1 MNAIYPQQRLP
12 VRAMTL
18 LGIVVLHLL
27 LYGLVFQRPA
37 GSSKAAPEQRALLL
51 WQLPVRAP
59 PVVMPEVRVPP
70 APPVREKAVP
80 RQRAPAEQPPP
91 TRTPLP
97 VAAAL
102 PAPDLPLPPVAP
114 PAVTSTATPPANPAP
129 SASRTIPD
137 NLQGYLPGS
146 TRRELARI
154 ASELRKESRFPADF
168 NVHAKPDKL
177 AQGIAD
183 AYRGDGPV
191 TITDIKLPDGRVMT
205 KVSGPLGS
213 MCIYKD
219 SVGHTGGR
227 DQIQGG
233 VPTKTTTCPQ

>member
-1 MNAIYPQQRLP
+1 MNATYPQQRHP
-12 VRAMTL
+12 VRAITL
-18 LGIVVLHLL
+18 LVIIGLHLL
-27 LYGLVFQRPA
+27 LYGTLLQSPSGWHPPTSPTEA
-37 GSSKAAPEQRALLL
+37 QNRALLL
-51 WQLPVRAP
+51 WQV
-59 PVVMPEVRVPP
+59 P
-70 APPVREKAVP
+70 APSVDVATPATSQPLPPLVREKASPRKQERKDQAHKTGMPVP
-80 RQRAPAEQPPP
+80 QAVQ
-91 TRTPLP
+91 
-97 VAAAL
+97 VVV
-102 PAPDLPLPPVAP
+102 PAPDTPALSTPVVTAP
-114 PAVTSTATPPANPAP
+114 ATPTVPNE
-129 SASRTIPD
+129 
-137 NLQGYLPGS
+137 LQGYLPGN

-154 ASELRKESRFPADF
+154 ASEMRKESRFPADF

-205 KVSGPLGS
+205 KVSGPRGS

-227 DQIQGG
+227 DQMQSG